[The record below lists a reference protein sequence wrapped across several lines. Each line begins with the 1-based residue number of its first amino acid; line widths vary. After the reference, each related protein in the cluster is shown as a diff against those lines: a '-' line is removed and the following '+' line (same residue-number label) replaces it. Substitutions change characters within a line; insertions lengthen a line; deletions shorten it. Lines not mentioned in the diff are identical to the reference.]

1 MKKIRTD
8 SLILHMEIVSSGPKT
23 RMYID
28 VENKGTRAESLEFVI
43 PNGCAKQTVSDS
55 GLAKHILNYFIK
67 D

>member
-8 SLILHMEIVSSGPKT
+8 SLILHMEVVSSGPKT
-23 RMYID
+23 RMYIYVD
-28 VENKGTRAESLEFVI
+28 NKGNRAEAIGFVI